1 MSYYKKNNDNSISVG
16 NNITGPNFILDD
28 TTTNQTYDGWKW
40 FDTPESAYAYFSN
53 STDDVTPRQFRLSLL
68 NNGINPSV
76 ITDILKNNESALIEW
91 EYATTISKSNPLIYE
106 LANVLN
112 KTENDIDEIF
122 NQAKN
127 L

>member
-1 MSYYKKNNDNSISVG
+1 MSYYKKQQDNSVSVG
-16 NNITGPNFILDD
+16 ETIYGPDFTLDE
-28 TTTNQTYDGWKW
+28 TTIDQSHDGWKW
-40 FDTPESAYAYFSN
+40 FDTPEAAYAYFSN

-76 ITDILKNNESALIEW
+76 ITDMLKDNESALIEW
-91 EYATTISKSNPLIYE
+91 EYTTSISKSNPLIYV
-106 LANVLN
+106 LADALN
-112 KTENDIDEIF
+112 KTEDDVNEIF